1 MLEIPDGVYIGA
13 ISLLTAVLLFGLGW
27 FRFRGK
33 DRVEVE
39 AQKQAAEAQRQAAL
53 SERFED
59 ASELTKYIDQRVEE
73 KVAPIR
79 DELKKL
85 KTESHEMH
93 DAVRARETQL
103 WLWDQRGRQGALPML
118 PKPILERLSLIHLIA
133 TEVAPTP
140 KEGTS

>member
-1 MLEIPDGVYIGA
+1 MPEIPDGVYIGA
-13 ISLLTAVLLFGLGW
+13 ISLLTALLLFGLGW
-27 FRFRGK
+27 FRFRRK
-33 DRVEVE
+33 DRVEV
-39 AQKQAAEAQRQAAL
+39 EAQRQAAL
-53 SERFED
+53 SERFDD

-79 DELKKL
+79 AQLEALKV
-85 KTESHEMH
+85 ESHEMH

-103 WLWDQRGRQGALPML
+103 WLWDQRGRDGALPML
-118 PKPILERLSLIHLIA
+118 PKPILERLGLIHLIA